1 MNIQYILNRCIEKL
15 NKVFLDEVNI
25 SDNVF

>member
-15 NKVFLDEVNI
+15 NKVFLDKVDI

>member
-1 MNIQYILNRCIEKL
+1 MNIQYILNRGIEKL
-15 NKVFLDEVNI
+15 NRVFLDKVDI